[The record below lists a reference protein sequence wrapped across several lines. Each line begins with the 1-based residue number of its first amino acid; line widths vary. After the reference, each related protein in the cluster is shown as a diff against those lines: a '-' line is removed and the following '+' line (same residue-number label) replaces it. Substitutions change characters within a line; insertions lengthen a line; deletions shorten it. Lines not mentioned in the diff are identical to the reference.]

1 VREIAGELAGKAV
14 VVQVNTQ
21 ENPLLADRFAIRG
34 IPALLLL
41 EKGRVLATLNGARE
55 KSAILAWFRENR
67 PGR

>member
-1 VREIAGELAGKAV
+1 VVREIAEELAGKAV

-41 EKGRVLATLNGARE
+41 EKGRALATLSGAQD
-55 KSAILAWFRENR
+55 KHAVLAWFRENAR
-67 PGR
+67 

>member
-1 VREIAGELAGKAV
+1 MREIAGELAGKAV

-21 ENPLLADRFAIRG
+21 ENPQLAERFAIRG

-41 EKGRVLATLNGARE
+41 KQGRVVATLNGAQD
-55 KSAILAWFRENR
+55 KHAVLAWFRENR